1 MGQFVWVSSGDI
13 PEYLDLRRQG
23 WAMADHDT
31 AADDCVAIVHAAGM
45 DSGRWLHLMT
55 FTRHEERRMML
66 VGGANTPEARTTMLA
81 SGFGDAVADHT
92 PLEELE
98 ARARRLAEQ
107 AGWVPRRRVLAT
119 LELDLLAREV
129 TYRGKALTLHPREF
143 ALLWRLS
150 DAPDEPVSKQAL
162 VQDVMRLGFA
172 PESNSIAVH
181 LSRLRAKLT
190 AAGLAGLIETGGG
203 GYRLRVSVIEGSEP
217 EPWMRSAPAKW
228 SGAYPRR

>member
-1 MGQFVWVSSGDI
+1 
-13 PEYLDLRRQG
+13 
-23 WAMADHDT
+23 MADQDT
-31 AADDCVAIVHAAGM
+31 AADHCVAIVHAAAF
-45 DSGRWLHLMT
+45 DSGRWLQLMT

-81 SGFGDAVADHT
+81 NGFGDAVADHT
-92 PLEELE
+92 SLEELE

-107 AGWVPRRRVLAT
+107 ARWVPRRRELAS
-119 LELDLLAREV
+119 LKLDLLAREV
-129 TYRGKALTLHPREF
+129 TYRGKPLTLHPREF

-150 DAPDEPVSKQAL
+150 DTPDEPVSKQAL

-190 AAGLAGLIETGGG
+190 TAGLAGLIETGGG
-203 GYRLRVSVIEGSEP
+203 GYCLRCSVIEAVHS
-217 EPWMRSAPAKW
+217 EPWMRPASAKRTAARLLP
-228 SGAYPRR
+228 